1 MLVRLEQDCT
11 VPRGW
16 LQDDIEEQSD
26 SDEDEGDGE
35 VTLVIRL
42 AGAEASSRDTASML
56 TEMVLRRRVHIS
68 LVT

>member
-1 MLVRLEQDCT
+1 M
-11 VPRGW
+11 
-16 LQDDIEEQSD
+16 
-26 SDEDEGDGE
+26 
-35 VTLVIRL
+35 TLVIRL